1 MMGWL
6 RGVWRIGVMGLI
18 LGVGTAVI
26 LLAAWIPVRKNGV
39 RLCAWPITGMARL
52 FTRLFN
58 IDVEVREPEKFRQHH
73 GFVFPNHASFLDI
86 ILLIHILPMRFVSSS
101 YVREWPFIGWI
112 GRAVDTVFVDRDDK
126 SSRQATRETL
136 AAISHYPPIALFPEG
151 GIWGMEKP
159 LHPFRYGAFEI
170 VAAGSVPFLPCVL
183 LYEPLETIYWGDESF
198 FGRPCGDWPNSKGR

>member
-1 MMGWL
+1 M
-6 RGVWRIGVMGLI
+6 RRYPP
-18 LGVGTAVI
+18 T
-26 LLAAWIPVRKNGV
+26 
-39 RLCAWPITGMARL
+39 T
-52 FTRLFN
+52 
-58 IDVEVREPEKFRQHH
+58 
-73 GFVFPNHASFLDI
+73 FLDI

-151 GIWGMEKP
+151 GIWGMGKP

-198 FGRPCGDWPNSKGR
+198 WTAVWRLAKFKGPVKAQVVALRTVHPHPDESAKQLAVETHGAMEAVLTYAGQEDVVIQSGI